1 MTDAAAQNPPL
12 LRFSVLGTV
21 DVTGSARA
29 ARLLSQPKLLT
40 LVAYLMLSRRRG
52 FQSRERVLAA
62 FWPDQTE
69 ERARSSLRT
78 ALYTLREMLEV
89 DLILRRGDDVATD
102 VSQYA
107 CDAYEFEDALQE
119 DQMAR
124 ALELYRGPLLDGLYP
139 ETAELQHWLDEE
151 RERYRSLA
159 ADAAWTLAERY
170 ESKGSDLTSAARWAR
185 KAAKLA
191 RADERRIRR
200 VMSLLDRAGD
210 AAGAIDVYEEFAR
223 FLARELDVV
232 PSEETQALARSIRN
246 KERT

>member
-1 MTDAAAQNPPL
+1 M
-12 LRFSVLGTV
+12 
-21 DVTGSARA
+21 
-29 ARLLSQPKLLT
+29 
-40 LVAYLMLSRRRG
+40 
-52 FQSRERVLAA
+52 REL
-62 FWPDQTE
+62 
-69 ERARSSLRT
+69 
-78 ALYTLREMLEV
+78 LEV
-89 DLILRRGDDVATD
+89 DLILRRGHDISGDATH
-102 VSQYA
+102 YA
-107 CDAYEFEDALQE
+107 CDAYEFEDALH
-119 DQMAR
+119 DDHLAR
-124 ALELYRGPLLDGLYP
+124 GLELYRGPLLDGLYP

-232 PSEETQALARSIRN
+232 PSEETQAIARVIR
-246 KERT
+246 ERRE